1 MRRPPKK
8 GFWAL
13 LRRILG
19 TPGGRHVV
27 GALPPPAPSSAP
39 VFVSAPGASTAP
51 AVTPHRPVGRVVPAG
66 PEAAGVSMSPS
77 ATTAGPVAAQEAPV
91 PAGGTMIRLIFTD
104 GSVVPLTE
112 GSLEGRRAQYLARRV
127 LEAGRRS

>member
-8 GFWAL
+8 GLWAL

-19 TPGGRHVV
+19 TAGGRHVIGV
-27 GALPPPAPSSAP
+27 PPAPAPSSAP
-39 VFVSAPGASTAP
+39 VASRAPGVA
-51 AVTPHRPVGRVVPAG
+51 PHRPVGRALPAAPAG
-66 PEAAGVSMSPS
+66 DSMSPG
-77 ATTAGPVAAQEAPV
+77 ATTAGPVPAQEAPV
-91 PAGGTMIRLIFTD
+91 PAGPTMIRLIFTD
-104 GSVVPLTE
+104 GSVVPLSE

>member
-8 GFWAL
+8 GLWAL
-13 LRRILG
+13 LRKILG
-19 TPGGRHVV
+19 TPRGRHVT
-27 GALPPPAPSSAP
+27 GAPPPPAPSSAP
-39 VFVSAPGASTAP
+39 VIASAPVASRAP
-51 AVTPHRPVGRVVPAG
+51 GVTPHRPVGPVVDAPPG
-66 PEAAGVSMSPS
+66 AAGDSVSPS
-77 ATTAGPVAAQEAPV
+77 APAAGPVRAQDAPV
-91 PAGGTMIRLIFTD
+91 PAGPTMIRLIFTD